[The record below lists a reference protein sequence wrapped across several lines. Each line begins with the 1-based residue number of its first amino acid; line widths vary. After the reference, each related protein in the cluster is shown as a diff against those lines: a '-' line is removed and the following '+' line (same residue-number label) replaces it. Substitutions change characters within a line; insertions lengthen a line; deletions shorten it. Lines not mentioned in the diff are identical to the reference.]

1 MSGRRVS
8 QQESDS
14 KEEEEEEGEG
24 DEIKDKRSG
33 TPSLARV
40 QSLRIATEFND
51 VKSRCHRTQRFKNAQ
66 KGFVQLGVKGVIFR
80 LKNVET
86 NFPVREFKKWD
97 GGEHQP
103 IAVSMFLLIL
113 LPARISAVRRKKNK
127 TEKRL
132 LPHISKTK
140 FDVLLLYRTIFPS
153 ISLPNFSP

>member
-113 LPARISAVRRKKNK
+113 LPARISSVRGECTR
-127 TEKRL
+127 EKEKMDFCDFL
-132 LPHISKTK
+132 FL
-140 FDVLLLYRTIFPS
+140 
-153 ISLPNFSP
+153 

>member
-51 VKSRCHRTQRFKNAQ
+51 VKSRYHRTQRFKNAQ
-66 KGFVQLGVKGVIFR
+66 KGFVQPG
-80 LKNVET
+80 
-86 NFPVREFKKWD
+86 
-97 GGEHQP
+97 
-103 IAVSMFLLIL
+103 A
-113 LPARISAVRRKKNK
+113 
-127 TEKRL
+127 
-132 LPHISKTK
+132 
-140 FDVLLLYRTIFPS
+140 
-153 ISLPNFSP
+153 